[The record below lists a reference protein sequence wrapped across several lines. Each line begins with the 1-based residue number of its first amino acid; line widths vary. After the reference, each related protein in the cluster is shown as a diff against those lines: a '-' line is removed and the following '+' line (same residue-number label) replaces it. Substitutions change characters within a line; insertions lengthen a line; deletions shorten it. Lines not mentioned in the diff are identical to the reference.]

1 MSNSKKE
8 LYEFYE
14 SIKQG
19 NKCFSAEELDVAIES
34 LKLAQQTLK
43 QSNQSNLQKQ
53 KVKPNNENTVTQ
65 NTVSPEVPITQET
78 GNNKILP
85 LPSYNWFVTVHDGKP
100 ASNTFTGSRR
110 KDSTKGHFSTTT
122 FNYKV
127 SVSNVGKENA
137 KIIVNCFLEKPWYK
151 GGGRKPLAENEFEC
165 SSCGLEKV
173 ADYLNNECQK
183 FMEDDT
189 IV

>member
-53 KVKPNNENTVTQ
+53 KIKQ
-65 NTVSPEVPITQET
+65 IAI
-78 GNNKILP
+78 KFLLFIFFIL
-85 LPSYNWFVTVHDGKP
+85 
-100 ASNTFTGSRR
+100 
-110 KDSTKGHFSTTT
+110 
-122 FNYKV
+122 
-127 SVSNVGKENA
+127 
-137 KIIVNCFLEKPWYK
+137 II
-151 GGGRKPLAENEFEC
+151 
-165 SSCGLEKV
+165 
-173 ADYLNNECQK
+173 
-183 FMEDDT
+183 
-189 IV
+189 I